1 MLESAMELP
10 NKNDLLG
17 ILLASICQT
26 RNNSDSQIVDA
37 HGVQSETGDDV
48 SNGYPLPFHEILGQK
63 IINLKA
69 HDMRN
74 PEKASHPEPKLNTA
88 ELFQEDSEG
97 MDLSALQQTPMSD
110 RSQGNG
116 KNSNIHSSFT
126 QKSEE
131 GSGQDTSGNQIS
143 NTILS
148 VSILPETFLKYPQ
161 TNIQNA
167 DQNLSLW
174 QDVADVNARFG
185 IEISFLNNSNG
196 EDSSLFPQTRG
207 QTGGADTTK
216 NEVFVDANISGILY
230 NGETSLIHNQN
241 VGNTLTRSDIF
252 KSNPTQKPEQLQ
264 KMDMSIFNT
273 MQESEIT
280 DSDRNAI
287 NMMKLPS
294 AFKMLAQNV
303 STENMADT
311 LMTEID
317 NPADIAERHSEND
330 GSKTTNEVSPQ
341 DGILNTSQTNE
352 EWDLFDRSES
362 KQKTSEIAAH
372 GTDIER
378 TNSKVPFSLDNQ
390 MTKDDAQA
398 NSPDF
403 QQKTAIFPGSDI
415 TPSSFPEGRNNNVSH
430 TFHGSS
436 PTEIKHT
443 YSSIIEQFFKEIRL
457 VNHGD
462 KISLVNYGGRS
473 EIKLNLTPPELG
485 NVEIHFTEENDE
497 IEAKI
502 FVENAEVKA
511 AIEDNVHRLKE
522 SVAASGLEIQKI
534 EVYIQNDNASK
545 EKSFNN
551 SDAHNQPYQTRGQEW
566 MNGDHSIDEDSIGN
580 DVQKEISVKTSNV
593 MVDYII

>member
-1 MLESAMELP
+1 
-10 NKNDLLG
+10 
-17 ILLASICQT
+17 
-26 RNNSDSQIVDA
+26 
-37 HGVQSETGDDV
+37 
-48 SNGYPLPFHEILGQK
+48 
-63 IINLKA
+63 
-69 HDMRN
+69 
-74 PEKASHPEPKLNTA
+74 
-88 ELFQEDSEG
+88 
-97 MDLSALQQTPMSD
+97 MS
-110 RSQGNG
+110 
-116 KNSNIHSSFT
+116 
-126 QKSEE
+126 
-131 GSGQDTSGNQIS
+131 
-143 NTILS
+143 
-148 VSILPETFLKYPQ
+148 
-161 TNIQNA
+161 
-167 DQNLSLW
+167 
-174 QDVADVNARFG
+174 DVNARFG
-185 IEISFLNNSNG
+185 IEISFLNNSND

-216 NEVFVDANISGILY
+216 NEVFVDANISDILY
-230 NGETSLIHNQN
+230 NGETPLVHNQN
-241 VGNTLTRSDIF
+241 VANTLTRSDIF

-280 DSDRNAI
+280 DSDRNVI
-287 NMMKLPS
+287 NMRKLPS
-294 AFKMLAQNV
+294 AFKTLAQNV
-303 STENMADT
+303 SAENMTNT
-311 LMTEID
+311 LRTEID
-317 NPADIAERHSEND
+317 NPADIAERHTEND
-330 GSKTTNEVSPQ
+330 LSKTKNDVSSQ
-341 DGILNTSQTNE
+341 DDILNTSQTNE
-352 EWDLFDRSES
+352 EWDLFDRSGS
-362 KQKTSEIAAH
+362 KQKPSELAAH

-378 TNSKVPFSLDNQ
+378 TNSKVSFSLDNQ

-415 TPSSFPEGRNNNVSH
+415 TPSSSPEGRNNNISH
-430 TFHGSS
+430 TFHGS
-436 PTEIKHT
+436 PPAEIKHT

-511 AIEDNVHRLKE
+511 AIEDNMHRLKE
-522 SVAASGLEIQKI
+522 SVAASGLEIQKL

-551 SDAHNQPYQTRGQEW
+551 SDAHNQPYQTRGQEL
-566 MNGDHSIDEDSIGN
+566 MNGEHSIDEDSIGT